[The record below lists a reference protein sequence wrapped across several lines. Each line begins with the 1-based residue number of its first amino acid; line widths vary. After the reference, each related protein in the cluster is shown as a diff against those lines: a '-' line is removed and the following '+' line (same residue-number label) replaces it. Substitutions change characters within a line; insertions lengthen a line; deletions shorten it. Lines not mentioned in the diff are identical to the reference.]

1 MTDGRFDVS
10 NNNVD
15 ALDGHTIKLKL
26 IWRESIVWNYDI
38 CILFSGL
45 NILFK
50 GWLGL
55 VLVSSQ

>member
-38 CILFSGL
+38 RILFSGL